1 MSMSLR
7 HVSVG
12 RGLQR
17 TIPIKHVPVSFISL
31 PKSILSNAVSNTGRF
46 RVLSTSSQQSTDT
59 LCIDG
64 LKDSPVYLVST
75 QEVVS
80 PPMSQRLWSSYN
92 RNQDTG
98 MPERCVLFFGR
109 SMG

>member
-1 MSMSLR
+1 MSMR

-17 TIPIKHVPVSFISL
+17 TIPFKHAPVSFTPL
-31 PKSILSNAVSNTGRF
+31 PKSILLNSVSNTGRF
-46 RVLSTSSQQSTDT
+46 RVFSTSSQQPTDT

-80 PPMSQRLWSSYN
+80 PPMSERLWSSSN